1 MILDVGENT
10 KLKECEQLWDAEKDS
25 ITQKLPDLLS
35 DSHRYVS
42 VSKSSS
48 VTIRIRVFHC

>member
-1 MILDVGENT
+1 MGENT